1 MAALLDTL
9 LGQSTPARRV
19 VEAVAPRRT
28 LDDVVLPEKTR
39 RGLDEALGQIRHH
52 ALIFE
57 RWGLAERHPTGVGL
71 AFNFAGPPG
80 TGKTLCAEA
89 VAHALGRKLL
99 VVSYAELESQWM
111 GQTAKG
117 VAAAFRA
124 ARDETAVLFFD
135 EADAVAARRFS
146 DVRSGMERES
156 NAVVNVLL
164 RELEA
169 FPGVV
174 IFATNLAAAFDPAF
188 ERRLRAH
195 VLFEQ
200 PDAAARERIW
210 RLQLHP
216 TKTPLADDVDFQ
228 ALAEAFDATG
238 GEIKNAVLK
247 AAQKAAAEPAP
258 DAAKRIAQGHFEE
271 AMAEVLAAKRV
282 MAQSLFTPDATGDGS
297 ALPVAADPASALPA
311 ALRHLEARWM
321 RGVAVAVG
329 TGLAGLVLGAA
340 ALLAALLGG

>member
-1 MAALLDTL
+1 MATLLDTL
-9 LGQSTPARRV
+9 LGQPTAQRRV

-28 LDDVVLPEKTR
+28 LADVVLPEKTR
-39 RGLDEALGQIRHH
+39 RALEEALGQIHHH

-57 RWGLAERHPTGVGL
+57 AWGLAERHPAALGL

-89 VAHALGRKLL
+89 VAHALSRKLL
-99 VVSYAELESQWM
+99 VVRYADLESQWM

-124 ARDETAVLFFD
+124 AREEDAVLFFD

-146 DVRSGMERES
+146 EVRSGMERES

-174 IFATNLAAAFDPAF
+174 IFATNLAVAFDPAF
-188 ERRLRAH
+188 ERRLRAQ
-195 VLFEQ
+195 VLFER

-216 TKTPLADDVDFQ
+216 TKTPLADDVDFH
-228 ALAEAFDATG
+228 ALAERFDATG
-238 GEIKNAVLK
+238 GEIQNAVLK
-247 AAQKAAAEPAP
+247 AAQKAAAEPIA
-258 DAAKRIAQGHFEE
+258 DAEKRIAQRHFEE
-271 AMAEVLAAKRV
+271 AMGEVLAAKAV
-282 MAQSLFTPDATGDGS
+282 MAQSLFAPE
-297 ALPVAADPASALPA
+297 AARDPAALPA
-311 ALRHLEARWM
+311 EAFRQLEARWA
-321 RGVAVAVG
+321 RGVAVALG
-329 TGLAGLVLGAA
+329 TGLVGLGLGAA